1 MIVLHFTANSHNDP
15 FVKNKS
21 TEILFQILFKKN
33 KQRFQKKY
41 IYWLEWTSICMNMFP
56 KTLPKNF
63 VFLLILEIADTVC
76 QITEKLSFHFLRI
89 ALSECKFNFNKFTQ
103 SDSLKSPE
111 YWEIPVLR
119 ILWKIVE
126 RIPNFIKFRCNH
138 SSIESKSDSTRSTAL
153 KNQ

>member
-1 MIVLHFTANSHNDP
+1 MTLLSKTKVQ
-15 FVKNKS
+15 KS
-21 TEILFQILFKKN
+21 YFKYSSKQN

-89 ALSECKFNFNKFTQ
+89 ALSEYKFNFKKFMQT
-103 SDSLKSPE
+103 DSLKSPE

-126 RIPNFIKFRCNH
+126 RIPNFIKFWCNH
-138 SSIESKSDSTRSTAL
+138 SSIWIKKWQHKVNST
-153 KNQ
+153 